1 VPVFDLSA
9 TLRDLASRNPGRSE
23 ADIQAGVRDILIY
36 GGFDLGDESVLLETS
51 TADRRRLDVAVGALI
66 VECKRD
72 LRGHVQLARAEIQ
85 IGGYL
90 RAKYLTGGIY
100 TGLLTDGVI
109 WRLYRYSPNGL
120 DFLDEIILN
129 PSRIDERR
137 FRWWLGAVL
146 STEKRIQ
153 PTGDTIAAH
162 FGSGTPG
169 FAIIQS
175 ALMDCWKKSTHV
187 PGIEVKRQL
196 WARLL
201 RSALGSQFE
210 NTDELFIE
218 HTYLVLLATLIGH
231 AVVGFDL
238 IAERNQAGVLLS
250 GQLFEQAGLLGVGQ
264 AGFFDWVLDTDEGPD
279 VVSDIARRVGSFQWT
294 GVDHDVLKILYHS
307 VIAPQVRK
315 RLGEYYTPDWL
326 AGLMVRSVIS
336 NPLNQRV
343 LDPACGS
350 GTFVFHAV
358 REFLK
363 AASAAEIPTAE
374 AVERVTTAVYGMD
387 LHPVAVVLAQT
398 TYLLAIGPD
407 RLAQR
412 AQTLSIP
419 VYLGDSM
426 RWEAADEDMYNAAGD
441 IVLETGEG
449 AALFS
454 EIRFPASVIAD
465 ARHFDQL
472 VTELVDRA
480 TNRPSGGP
488 RPSIDGLLKRF
499 GTPEI
504 DRTELKS
511 TYEVLCDLHDAGR
524 NHIWGYYIRNQ
535 SRPTWLSRPENR
547 VDVLIG
553 NPPWLAYRFMSPS
566 LQKIYERRARE
577 RGLWQGGAR
586 GRTTQQD
593 LSSFFVA
600 RAIELYLRMGGRF
613 GFVMPRAVLSR
624 QTYDGFRSGDFSSNT
639 EQRFVAFGP
648 SWDLG
653 QVEPDPFPVPSCVI
667 FGSRTE
673 QAQAL
678 PSEVLAWAGR
688 AADHGNKPGTLVAT
702 NSVVNSVT
710 GEESSSIYK
719 DRFRQGA
726 ILVPRM
732 LILVVPAPPT
742 PLGVPAG
749 RVSVRSRKTTL
760 DKAPWKDLDPHEGV
774 VESIFQRPAYLG
786 ESVAPFRVLGAADA
800 IIPYDGTLLM
810 RGSDERIDRYPGLA
824 GWWRGAE
831 RIWLENRSSE
841 KRELIEQLDYIRQL
855 SIQFPIKPIRV
866 VYTKAGNTLA
876 ATIVDDHRAVIDH
889 SLYWAPV
896 ATRDEGRYLTAILNS
911 SVLTALV
918 RPYQALGAFGPRH
931 FDKYIWRAPIPLFDA
946 KNAAHENLVQLASE
960 AEVIAGAVSL
970 SGVESFQTVRR
981 LIRDALASAGIA
993 SAIDDAVT
1001 DLFGSANVGTHVI
1014 GI

>member
-1 VPVFDLSA
+1 VFDLSA
-9 TLRDLASRNPGRSE
+9 TLRDLATRNSGRSE
-23 ADIQAGVRDILIY
+23 ADIQAGVRDVLIY

-51 TADRRRLDVAVGALI
+51 TVDRKRLDVTVGALI
-66 VECKRD
+66 IECKRD
-72 LRGHVQLARAEIQ
+72 LRGYLQLARAEIQ

-90 RAKYLTGGIY
+90 RAKYIAGGIY
-100 TGLLTDGVI
+100 TGLLTDGVV
-109 WRLYRYSPNGL
+109 WRLYRYTTNGL
-120 DFLDEIILN
+120 DFLDELILS

-146 STEKRIQ
+146 STEKSIQ
-153 PTGDTIAAH
+153 PNADTITAH
-162 FGSGTPG
+162 FGSGTPA
-169 FAIIQS
+169 FKIIQS
-175 ALMDCWKKSTHV
+175 ALMECWKGSANV

-238 IAERNQAGVLLS
+238 NAERNQAGVLLS

-264 AGFFDWVLDTDEGPD
+264 AGFFDWLLDTDAGPD
-279 VVSDIARRVGSFQWT
+279 IVSDIARRVASFKWA

-336 NPLNQRV
+336 DPLNQRV

-363 AASAAEIPTAE
+363 AASAAEMSTAE
-374 AVERVTTAVYGMD
+374 AVKRVTTAVYGMD

-412 AQTLSIP
+412 TQTLSIP

-465 ARHFDQL
+465 AGHFDQL

-480 TNRPSGGP
+480 TNRISADPPS
-488 RPSIDGLLKRF
+488 SIDGLLKRF
-499 GTPEI
+499 DTPEI
-504 DRTELKS
+504 DRAELKS
-511 TYEVLCDLHDAGR
+511 TFKILCDLHDAGR

-535 SRPTWLSRPENR
+535 SRPTWLSRAENR

-553 NPPWLAYRFMSPS
+553 NPPWLAYRFMPGAM
-566 LQKIYERRARE
+566 QKIYERRARE
-577 RGLWQGGAR
+577 RGLWQGGAK

-593 LSSFFVA
+593 LSAFFVA
-600 RAIELYLRMGGRF
+600 RAVELYLRMGGRF

-624 QTYDGFRSGDFSSNT
+624 QTYGGFRTGDFSSNT
-639 EQRFVAFGP
+639 EQRFVAFEP

-667 FGSRTE
+667 FGSRTDHTRP
-673 QAQAL
+673 L
-678 PSEVLAWAGR
+678 PSEVLAWTGR
-688 AADHGNKPGTLVAT
+688 AADHGDKSAGLIAT
-702 NSVVNSVT
+702 RSAVSAVT
-710 GEESSSIYK
+710 GEESSSAYK

-732 LILVVPAPPT
+732 LVLVVPAPLS
-742 PLGVPAG
+742 PLGVLAG
-749 RVSVRSRKTTL
+749 RISVRSRKTTL
-760 DKAPWKDLDPHEGV
+760 DKAPWKDLRPHDGV

-786 ESVAPFRVLGAADA
+786 ESVAPFRVLVAADA

-824 GWWRGAE
+824 AWWRGAE
-831 RIWLENRSSE
+831 QIWLQNRSSE

-855 SIQFPIKPIRV
+855 SVQFPIKPIRV

-911 SVLTALV
+911 SVLTTFA
-918 RPYQALGAFGPRH
+918 RPYQSLGAFGPRH

-946 KNAAHENLVQLASE
+946 RNPTHHELVQLASE
-960 AEVIAGAVSL
+960 AEGIAE
-970 SGVESFQTVRR
+970 GVKLNGNESFQVARR
-981 LIRDALASAGIA
+981 LIRDSLAKVGVS

-1001 DLFGSANVGTHVI
+1001 RLLAPIDAATNPSDT
-1014 GI
+1014 